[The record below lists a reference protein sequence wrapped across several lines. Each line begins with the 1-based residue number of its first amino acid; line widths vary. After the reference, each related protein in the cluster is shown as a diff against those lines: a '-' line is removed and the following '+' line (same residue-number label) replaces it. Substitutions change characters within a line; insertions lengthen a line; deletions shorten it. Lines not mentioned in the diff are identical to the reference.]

1 MFDERVELFK
11 TAKRAIAG
19 RCKLVCGTG
28 CASTRETILLTKEAV
43 KAGADFC
50 LIVAPFYCKP
60 DQEGIYLHYRRI
72 AEETGAQI
80 MLYNIPIFTGVNI
93 DPATCARL
101 AQIPNIFGIKD
112 EAGVNPNQVLDYR
125 LATKAAR
132 PDFIIFNG
140 DDTMLLPTIAP
151 GRSRHHLRHGSR
163 ARQDDQRRIR
173 RLRARGQPRGAR
185 AFHRPLQILPLLGQ
199 VRRIHPNPVLRPAIE
214 LKTGLPIGPA
224 RGPLAPIRPE
234 ERQFLEAR
242 DERARTALRERH
254 DETREIRAS
263 PGHHRP
269 GGDAL
274 YRRGD
279 AERGRFPRAGEI
291 HYGGGRARH
300 QPGRLHGRRLRDP
313 RRGARPDDRDRPG
326 GERAA
331 YPHRPPESY
340 DTRRATP

>member
-1 MFDERVELFK
+1 MNTSNRGLGRISIPLVTPFGEDERVNYAVFEKLIDYVIANDMGDSIIASGTTGEAASLMFDERVELFK

-140 DDTMLLPTIAP
+140 DDTMLLPTIAQGAQGIISGTAP
-151 GRSRHHLRHGSR
+151 VLGKVINAVFDAHERGDNAAALESFTALYRFCRSWAKFG
-163 ARQDDQRRIR
+163 
-173 RLRARGQPRGAR
+173 
-185 AFHRPLQILPLLGQ
+185 
-199 VRRIHPNPVLRPAIE
+199 RIHPNPVLRPAIE

-234 ERQFLEAR
+234 ERQFLEATMK
-242 DERARTALRERH
+242 EL
-254 DETREIRAS
+254 
-263 PGHHRP
+263 G
-269 GGDAL
+269 L
-274 YRRGD
+274 
-279 AERGRFPRAGEI
+279 
-291 HYGGGRARH
+291 
-300 QPGRLHGRRLRDP
+300 L
-313 RRGARPDDRDRPG
+313 
-326 GERAA
+326 
-331 YPHRPPESY
+331 
-340 DTRRATP
+340 

>member
-1 MFDERVELFK
+1 MNTSNKGLGRISIPLVTPFGEDEQVNYKVFEKLIDYVIANDMGDSIIASGTTGEAASLMFEERVELFK

-93 DPATCARL
+93 DPATCAKL

-140 DDTMLLPTIAP
+140 DDTMLLPTIVQGAQGIISGTAP
-151 GRSRHHLRHGSR
+151 VLGKEINAVFDAYERGDNRAALEHFTVLYKFCRSWAKFG
-163 ARQDDQRRIR
+163 
-173 RLRARGQPRGAR
+173 
-185 AFHRPLQILPLLGQ
+185 
-199 VRRIHPNPVLRPAIE
+199 RIHPNPVLRPAIE

-234 ERQFLEAR
+234 ERQFLEATMK
-242 DERARTALRERH
+242 EL
-254 DETREIRAS
+254 
-263 PGHHRP
+263 G
-269 GGDAL
+269 L
-274 YRRGD
+274 
-279 AERGRFPRAGEI
+279 
-291 HYGGGRARH
+291 
-300 QPGRLHGRRLRDP
+300 L
-313 RRGARPDDRDRPG
+313 
-326 GERAA
+326 
-331 YPHRPPESY
+331 
-340 DTRRATP
+340 